1 MQVEEFTG
9 APEVLAVVR
18 EVQAREAH
26 YSDIIDDD
34 GHQYVDLVLEGG
46 GMLGL
51 ALSGYAHVLEQA
63 GLRFAGIGGTSAGS
77 VTALL
82 LAASGPPVAAR
93 AETII
98 KLLTTTDTRAWVD
111 GPADAR
117 ALVSAFAEGAGA
129 ARMVWRVSQILD
141 EFVDLGLNPGEA
153 VYRWLS
159 TELTRMGIIS
169 SGDLQRRMTTCPPG
183 LRTRD
188 GEPLA
193 DTAADLFRL
202 AVIAVDLS
210 TETRLELP
218 RMAGLL
224 WTHPDE
230 IDPAWF
236 VRASMSV
243 PLFYAPV
250 RIHKVPQG
258 EAARHLWEELTGY
271 TGQVPETCVLV
282 DGGLISNFPIDV
294 FHRQQTEPRHPTFGV
309 KLAPFRGAN
318 PPITAVHELLAACF
332 RAAAHARDDD
342 VILHNPEIKQLVAV
356 IDTAGFNWLD
366 FDMSPE
372 RKRALFTRGAVA
384 AGKFL
389 REFDWPRYKEVR
401 GHLTRAA
408 RAAGPARE

>member
-1 MQVEEFTG
+1 VQVEAFTD

-18 EVQAREAH
+18 DVQARKTH
-26 YSDIIDDD
+26 DSDIIDDE

-82 LAASGPPVAAR
+82 LAASGPPAAAR
-93 AETII
+93 VPAIVR
-98 KLLTTTDTRAWVD
+98 LLATTDTRAWID
-111 GPADAR
+111 GSPDAR
-117 ALVSAFAEGAGA
+117 ALVQAFAEGAGA
-129 ARMVWRVSQILD
+129 ARMVWRVSQALD
-141 EFVDLGLNPGEA
+141 EFVDLGLHPGDA

-159 TELTRMGIIS
+159 TELARVGIIS
-169 SGDLQRRMTTCPPG
+169 TADLERRMTTCPAG

-188 GEPLA
+188 GQDLRA
-193 DTAADLFRL
+193 SAAALFRL
-202 AVIAVDLS
+202 AVIAVDLR

-218 RMAGLL
+218 RMASLL
-224 WTHPDE
+224 WSRPE
-230 IDPAWF
+230 EVDPAWF

-243 PLFYAPV
+243 PLFYSPV
-250 RIHKVPQG
+250 RIKDVPQG
-258 EAARHLWEELTGY
+258 EAARRRWEALTGY
-271 TGQVPETCVLV
+271 TGQVPDECVLV

-294 FHRQQTEPRHPTFGV
+294 FHRRQKLPQHPTFGV

-318 PPITAVHELLAACF
+318 PPIGGVHELLGACF

-342 VILHNPEIKQLVAV
+342 VILHNPDFKQLVAV
-356 IDTAGFNWLD
+356 IDTSGFNWLD

-372 RKRALFTRGAVA
+372 QKLALFTRGAVA
-384 AGKFL
+384 AGDFL
-389 REFDWPRYKEVR
+389 RSFDWPRYKEVR
-401 GHLTRAA
+401 AHLIKAA
-408 RAAGPARE
+408 RAAW

>member
-1 MQVEEFTG
+1 VQVEEFTG

-271 TGQVPETCVLV
+271 TGQVPRDLRARRRRPHLQLPDRRVSPPANRTAAPHLR
-282 DGGLISNFPIDV
+282 
-294 FHRQQTEPRHPTFGV
+294 RQ
-309 KLAPFRGAN
+309 
-318 PPITAVHELLAACF
+318 
-332 RAAAHARDDD
+332 
-342 VILHNPEIKQLVAV
+342 
-356 IDTAGFNWLD
+356 
-366 FDMSPE
+366 
-372 RKRALFTRGAVA
+372 
-384 AGKFL
+384 
-389 REFDWPRYKEVR
+389 
-401 GHLTRAA
+401 
-408 RAAGPARE
+408 AGPPSAAPTRRSPPSTSCSPPASGPPPTPATTTSSSTTQRSNSWSPSSTLRASTGSTST

>member
-1 MQVEEFTG
+1 MHIEEFTR

-18 EVQAREAH
+18 EVQARQAH
-26 YSDIIDDD
+26 HSDIIDDE

-51 ALSGYAHVLEQA
+51 ALAGYAYVLEQA

-93 AETII
+93 VEAIVR
-98 KLLTTTDTRAWVD
+98 LLTTTDTRAWVD
-111 GPADAR
+111 GSADAR
-117 ALVSAFAEGAGA
+117 ALVQAFAAGAGP
-129 ARMVWRVSQILD
+129 ARMVWRVSQALD
-141 EFVDLGLNPGEA
+141 EFVDLGLHPGEV

-159 TELTRMGIIS
+159 TELARVGIIS
-169 SGDLQRRMTTCPPG
+169 SADLQRRMTQCPPG

-188 GEPLA
+188 GESLKA
-193 DTAADLFRL
+193 GAADLFRL
-202 AVIAVDLS
+202 AVITVDLR

-224 WTHPDE
+224 WSRPDE
-230 IDPAWF
+230 VDPAWF

-243 PLFYAPV
+243 PLFYSPV
-250 RIHKVPQG
+250 RIKDVPQG
-258 EAARHLWEELTGY
+258 EAARRAWEELTGY
-271 TGQVPETCVLV
+271 TGQVPDECVLV

-294 FHRQQTEPRHPTFGV
+294 FHRRQKQPQHPTFGV

-318 PPITAVHELLAACF
+318 PPIHTVHELLGACF

-342 VILHNPEIKQLVAV
+342 VILHNPDFKQLVAV
-356 IDTAGFNWLD
+356 IDTSGFNWLD
-366 FDMSPE
+366 FDMSPAQ
-372 RKRALFTRGAVA
+372 KLALFTRGAVA

-389 REFDWPRYKEVR
+389 GEFDWPRYKEVR
-401 GHLTRAA
+401 AHLTKAA
-408 RAAGPARE
+408 RAAW